1 MRFLFTLLSSL
12 PFPAFPN
19 AWGWVA
25 WLLLLSLLIY
35 NLYQWRQSQPVWKA
49 SSWGL
54 FVLFLVL
61 APFASLFLGLR
72 FSSPNLLPLPGLPAD
87 PPGSAMMLFSAI
99 PWTLAGALLGPL
111 GGAMVG
117 AVSGVLRGVWDTYN
131 MFTALELALMGA
143 WFAMNTRQRFRTWA
157 YRFLR
162 QPLASAL
169 ILIPFHAIFY
179 TLAAFFTL
187 NAPATARLDFALSNA
202 GISTLAFAGEMLVA
216 GLVVQIVAMTFP
228 NAISGKQ
235 PLLPSPT
242 ERSLETRF
250 VYGTGAFVL
259 VLLLTLLIGDWQVA
273 GSAARKMLADRMSST
288 AQAAA
293 QSVPFFL
300 ETGQNLVGQI
310 ASDPRLSQLTDPEL
324 SSLLGQ
330 QIQTLPYFDQIFL
343 VNLQTRGLL
352 AGYPA
357 EARAD
362 FNLFPEEEAGLQLAG
377 SGVSRQIYS
386 IPSDSANGSAR
397 VSFMALVQGADDTPW
412 VLIGRTSLDTNPLT
426 EPLLNSLNS
435 LGELNGEGILLDE
448 NSRILYHSA
457 ANDTL
462 TTYSGPHGEAADLQ
476 EYTASNGTRQLIY
489 YQPVSG
495 RPWAIVLTIP
505 AQQAQQLAL
514 NIAWPLSVMIFLLAI
529 VALVLLR
536 VGLRVV
542 TGSLQNLAAEANR
555 IAQGKL
561 DHPLQVEGA
570 DEVSQLR
577 RAFEQMRAS
586 LKARLEELNRL
597 LNVSQGVASSLEMQ
611 DAVKPVLEAILATG
625 ASCVRVVLEPDTLPD
640 IPVQLPSRF
649 AVGAARETYAH
660 LDEQILELAQTQGQ
674 IVIPNLAR
682 SRELAV
688 NQSMQNPVALLAVA
702 LRHEN
707 RYYGVVWAG
716 YDQLRGFSE
725 ADVSFIK
732 TLAGQA
738 ALAVSNAHL
747 FLNVE
752 ASRRQLEA
760 ILNSTPD
767 PVLVTDHRNR
777 LLLANRAAVQAL
789 HLKPE
794 NSAGQPTER
803 VVQQRALFD
812 LLQASAEEKQSAE
825 IVLPDHRTY
834 FATASTVT
842 VEGHAVGR
850 VCILR
855 DVTYFKELDQ
865 MKSDFVSTVS
875 HDLRSPLTLM
885 RGYATMLDMAGPL
898 NEQQQGYAVKII
910 QGVENMARLVN
921 NLLDLGRIEVGV
933 GLEVED
939 VSVMGVVERV
949 VNPLQHQAEQKNIT
963 LSVEVP
969 KDLPDTVQADSALLQ
984 QSIYNLVE
992 NAVKYTPAGGRI
1004 TFSLRSTADALI
1016 FRVAD
1021 SGIGIP
1027 SDDIPRLFEKF
1038 YRSSQRDARAQ
1049 QGTGLGLAIVH
1060 SIAERHSGRVWV
1072 ESEVGKGSIFYLQI
1086 PLKQVKSALAS

>member
-1 MRFLFTLLSSL
+1 MRFLFSLLSSL
-12 PFPAFPN
+12 PFPALPN
-19 AWGWVA
+19 LWGWVA
-25 WLLLLSLLIY
+25 WFLLLGLLIY
-35 NLYQWRQSQPVWKA
+35 SLYQWKRFQPAWKA

-54 FVLFLVL
+54 FVLFLILV
-61 APFASLFLGLR
+61 PFTSLFIGLR
-72 FSSPNLLPLPGLPAD
+72 LSSPNLLPLPGLPAD

-99 PWTLAGALLGPL
+99 PWTLAAALLGPL
-111 GGAMVG
+111 GGAIAG
-117 AVSGVLRGVWDTYN
+117 AFSGALRGVWDTYN
-131 MFTALELALMGA
+131 LFTALELAFMGA
-143 WFAMNTRQRFRTWA
+143 WFAVNTRQRFRTRA
-157 YRFLR
+157 YRLLR
-162 QPLASAL
+162 QPLVSAL

-179 TLAAFFTL
+179 TFAAFFTL
-187 NAPATARLDFALSNA
+187 NATATARLDFALSNA
-202 GISTLAFAGEMLVA
+202 GVSTLAFAGEMLVA
-216 GLVVQIVAMTFP
+216 GLVVQIVSLAVP
-228 NAISGKQ
+228 DAISGKQ

-250 VYGTGAFVL
+250 VFGTGTFVL

-273 GSAARKMLADRMSST
+273 GTAARKMLEDRMSST
-288 AQAAA
+288 AQSAA

-310 ASDPRLSQLTDPEL
+310 ASDPRLSQLPDPEL
-324 SSLLGQ
+324 SNLLGQ

-343 VNLQTRGLL
+343 INLQTRGLM

-362 FNLFPEEEAGLQLAG
+362 FNLYPEEEAGLQLAG

-386 IPSDSANGSAR
+386 IPTDDPKGSAR
-397 VSFMALVQGADDTPW
+397 VSFLALVQGGDTPW

-435 LGELNGEGILLDE
+435 LSELNGDGILLDD
-448 NSRILYHSA
+448 NNRILYHSA
-457 ANDTL
+457 ADDTL
-462 TTYSGPHGEAADLQ
+462 ITYSGPHGETTGLQ
-476 EYTASNGTRQLIY
+476 EYTASNGTRQLVY

-495 RPWAIVLTIP
+495 RPWAVVLTIP

-514 NIAWPLSVMIFLLAI
+514 NIAWPLSIMIFLLAI
-529 VALVLLR
+529 VALIFLR
-536 VGLRVV
+536 FGLRVV

-555 IAQGKL
+555 IAQGRL

-611 DAVKPVLEAILATG
+611 DSVKPVLEAILATG

-649 AVGAARETYAH
+649 AVGTARETYAH

-674 IVIPNLAR
+674 IVIPNLTL

-688 NQSMQNPVALLAVA
+688 NQSMQNPAALLAVA

-725 ADVSFIK
+725 SDVSFIK

-789 HLKPE
+789 HLKSSG
-794 NSAGQPTER
+794 SAGQPTEK
-803 VVQQRALFD
+803 VIQQRALFD

-825 IVLPDHRTY
+825 IVLPDGRTY

-865 MKSDFVSTVS
+865 MKSDFVATVS

-898 NEQQQGYAVKII
+898 NEQQQSYAAKII
-910 QGVENMARLVN
+910 QGVENMSRLVN
-921 NLLDLGRIEVGV
+921 DLLDLGRIEVGV
-933 GLEVED
+933 GLEVENVPVMD
-939 VSVMGVVERV
+939 VIERV
-949 VNPLQHQAEQKNIT
+949 INPLQHQAEQKNIT
-963 LSVEVP
+963 LNVEMP
-969 KDLPDTVQADSALLQ
+969 KDLPNVIEADNALLYQ
-984 QSIYNLVE
+984 AVYNLVE
-992 NAVKYTPAGGRI
+992 NAIKYTPAGGRVAV
-1004 TFSLRSTADALI
+1004 SLRLAMDALI

-1027 SDDIPRLFEKF
+1027 SDEMPRLFEKF
-1038 YRSSQRDARAQ
+1038 YRSSQREARAQ

-1060 SIAERHSGRVWV
+1060 SIAERHGGRVWV

-1086 PLKQVKSALAS
+1086 PLKQVKTGLAS